1 MFKLMKNKYIVLNQ
15 PGKFQRKEN
24 TIDLNLSEGEALV
37 KIKKI
42 GVCGTDYHAFRGNQ
56 PFFTYPRGLG
66 HELSGEVIQLQ
77 SAYGDLTIGDRVA
90 VEPYLNCSK
99 CQPCLNGK
107 SNCCE
112 QLKVMGVHVDGG
124 MASYLKVP
132 INKLH
137 RSSILSYDHLA
148 TIEFLGI
155 GAHAV
160 ERSNIKKGDTVLVIG
175 AGPIGLSV
183 VQFVKLKGI
192 KVVVMDFNK
201 NRLNFAQSRLKVDEI
216 ICPDKNFSPKN
227 LREVFNGDLPDAIF
241 DATGNKASMENSFN
255 FLCSGGKLIFVGLFI
270 GDIQFHD
277 PLFHKN
283 EITLMATRNALPQE
297 FKKIVQLME
306 QKKIDI
312 NQWITHSCN
321 FDEFPDTIEN
331 WIDPEQMVI
340 KGMISL

>member
-1 MFKLMKNKYIVLNQ
+1 M
-15 PGKFQRKEN
+15 
-24 TIDLNLSEGEALV
+24 
-37 KIKKI
+37 
-42 GVCGTDYHAFRGNQ
+42 
-56 PFFTYPRGLG
+56 
-66 HELSGEVIQLQ
+66 
-77 SAYGDLTIGDRVA
+77 A
-90 VEPYLNCSK
+90 VEPYLNCGR

-112 QLKVMGVHVDGG
+112 RLKVLGVHVDGG
-124 MASYLKVP
+124 MATYLKVP
-132 INKLH
+132 VNKLH
-137 RSSILSYDHLA
+137 RSSLLSYDHLA

-160 ERSNIKKGDTVLVIG
+160 ERSNIKKSDTVLVIG

-183 VQFVKLKGI
+183 VQFAKLKGI

-201 NRLNFAQSRLKVDEI
+201 NRLNFAQSQLKADQI
-216 ICPDKNFSPKN
+216 ICPDKDFSPEK
-227 LREVFNGDLPDAIF
+227 LREILNGDLPDAIF

-270 GDIQFHD
+270 GDIQFND

-283 EITLMATRNALPQE
+283 EITLMATRNALPNE
-297 FKKIVQLME
+297 FKKIIQLME
-306 QKKIDI
+306 KKKIDI

-321 FDEFPDTIEN
+321 FDEFPNTIGN

-340 KGMISL
+340 KGLISL

>member
-1 MFKLMKNKYIVLNQ
+1 MKNNYIVLNE
-15 PGKFQRKEN
+15 PGKFQSKQN
-24 TIDLNLSEGEALV
+24 TIDLKLSEGEALV

-56 PFFTYPRGLG
+56 PFSTYPRVLG
-66 HELSGEVIQLQ
+66 HELGAEVVQLQ
-77 SAYGDLTIGDRVA
+77 SASNDLEIGDRVA
-90 VEPYLNCSK
+90 VEPYLNCGR
-99 CQPCLNGK
+99 CQPCRNGK

-112 QLKVMGVHVDGG
+112 QLKVLGVHVDGG

-132 INKLH
+132 VNKLH
-137 RSSILSYDHLA
+137 RSSVLSYDHLA

-183 VQFVKLKGI
+183 VQFAKLKGI

-201 NRLNFAQSRLKVDEI
+201 NRLNFAQSRLKADEI
-216 ICPDKNFSPKN
+216 ICPDKDFSPEN
-227 LREVFNGDLPDAIF
+227 LREVLNGDLPDAVF
-241 DATGNKASMENSFN
+241 DATGNKTSMENSFN
-255 FLCSGGKLIFVGLFI
+255 YLCSGGKLIFVGLFI
-270 GDIQFHD
+270 GEIQFHD

-283 EITLMATRNALPQE
+283 EITLMASRNALPQE
-297 FKKIVQLME
+297 FKKIIHLME

-321 FDEFPDTIEN
+321 FDEFPDTIET

>member
-1 MFKLMKNKYIVLNQ
+1 MKNKYIVLNE
-15 PGKFQRKEN
+15 PVKFQSKQN
-24 TIDLNLSEGEALV
+24 TIDLKLAEGEALV

-56 PFFTYPRGLG
+56 PFFTYPRVLG
-66 HELSGEVIQLQ
+66 HELGAEVVQLQ
-77 SAYGDLTIGDRVA
+77 SASDDLAIGDRVA
-90 VEPYLNCSK
+90 VEPYLNCGR
-99 CQPCLNGK
+99 CQPCRNGK

-112 QLKVMGVHVDGG
+112 QLKVLGVHVDGG

-132 INKLH
+132 VNKLH
-137 RSSILSYDHLA
+137 RSSVLSYDHLA

-183 VQFVKLKGI
+183 VQFAKLKGI

-201 NRLNFAQSRLKVDEI
+201 NRLNFAQSRLKADEI
-216 ICPDKNFSPKN
+216 ICPDKDFSPEN
-227 LREVFNGDLPDAIF
+227 LREVLNGELPDAVF
-241 DATGNKASMENSFN
+241 DATGNKTSMENSFN
-255 FLCSGGKLIFVGLFI
+255 YLCSGGKLIFVGLFI
-270 GDIQFHD
+270 GEIQFHD

-283 EITLMATRNALPQE
+283 EITLMASRNALPQE
-297 FKKIVQLME
+297 FKKIIHLME

-331 WIDPEQMVI
+331 CIDPEQMVI

>member
-1 MFKLMKNKYIVLNQ
+1 MKNKYIVLNE
-15 PGKFQRKEN
+15 PGKFERKEN
-24 TIDLNLSEGEALV
+24 TIDLKLSEGEALV

-56 PFFTYPRGLG
+56 PFFTYPRILG
-66 HELSGEVIQLQ
+66 HELGAEIVQLQ
-77 SAYGDLTIGDRVA
+77 SASHDLAIGDRVA
-90 VEPYLNCSK
+90 VEPYLNCGS
-99 CQPCLNGK
+99 CQPCRNGK

-112 QLKVMGVHVDGG
+112 QSKVLGVHVDGG
-124 MASYLKVP
+124 MANYLKVP
-132 INKLH
+132 VNKLH
-137 RSSILSYDHLA
+137 RSTVLSYDHLA

-183 VQFVKLKGI
+183 VQFAKLKGI

-201 NRLNFAQSRLKVDEI
+201 NRLNFAQSRLKADEI
-216 ICPDKNFSPKN
+216 ICPDKDFSPEN
-227 LREVFNGDLPDAIF
+227 LRDVLNGDLPDTVF
-241 DATGNKASMENSFN
+241 DATGNKASMENAFN
-255 FLCSGGKLIFVGLFI
+255 YLCSGGKLIFVGLFI
-270 GDIQFHD
+270 GEIQFHD
-277 PLFHKN
+277 PMFHKN

-297 FKKIVQLME
+297 FKKIIQLME

-312 NQWITHSCN
+312 NQWITHNCN

-331 WIDPEQMVI
+331 WIVPEQMVI

>member
-1 MFKLMKNKYIVLNQ
+1 MKNKYIVLNE
-15 PGKFQRKEN
+15 PGKFQTKQN
-24 TIDLNLSEGEALV
+24 TIDLKLSEGEALV

-56 PFFTYPRGLG
+56 PFFTYPRVLG
-66 HELSGEVIQLQ
+66 HELGAEVVQLQ
-77 SAYGDLTIGDRVA
+77 SASNDLAIGDRVA
-90 VEPYLNCSK
+90 VEPYLNCGR

-112 QLKVMGVHVDGG
+112 QLKVLGVHVDGG

-132 INKLH
+132 VNKLH
-137 RSSILSYDHLA
+137 RSSVLSYDHLA

-183 VQFVKLKGI
+183 VQFAKLKGI

-201 NRLNFAQSRLKVDEI
+201 NRLNFAQSRLKADEI
-216 ICPDKNFSPKN
+216 ICPDKDFSPEN
-227 LREVFNGDLPDAIF
+227 LREVLNRELPDAVF
-241 DATGNKASMENSFN
+241 DATGNKTSMENSFN
-255 FLCSGGKLIFVGLFI
+255 YLCSGGKLIFVGLFI
-270 GDIQFHD
+270 GEIQFHD

-283 EITLMATRNALPQE
+283 EITLMASRNALPQE
-297 FKKIVQLME
+297 FKKIIHLME

>member
-1 MFKLMKNKYIVLNQ
+1 MKNKYIVLKE
-15 PGKFQRKEN
+15 PGKFQSKQN
-24 TIDLNLSEGEALV
+24 TIDLKLSEGEALV

-56 PFFTYPRGLG
+56 PFFTYPRVLG
-66 HELSGEVIQLQ
+66 HELGAEVVQLQ
-77 SAYGDLTIGDRVA
+77 SASNDLEIGDRVA
-90 VEPYLNCSK
+90 VEPYLNCGR
-99 CQPCLNGK
+99 CQPCRNGK

-112 QLKVMGVHVDGG
+112 QLKVLGVHVDGG

-132 INKLH
+132 VNKLH
-137 RSSILSYDHLA
+137 RSSVLSYDHLA

-183 VQFVKLKGI
+183 VQFAKLKGI

-201 NRLNFAQSRLKVDEI
+201 NRLNFAQSRLKADEI
-216 ICPDKNFSPKN
+216 ICPDKDFSPEN
-227 LREVFNGDLPDAIF
+227 LREVLNGELPDAVF
-241 DATGNKASMENSFN
+241 DATGNKTSMENSFN
-255 FLCSGGKLIFVGLFI
+255 YLCSGGKLIFVGLFI
-270 GDIQFHD
+270 GEIQFHD

-283 EITLMATRNALPQE
+283 EITLMASRNALPQE
-297 FKKIVQLME
+297 FKKIIHLME

-321 FDEFPDTIEN
+321 FDEFPDTIET

>member
-1 MFKLMKNKYIVLNQ
+1 MKNKYIVLNE
-15 PGKFQRKEN
+15 PGKFQSKQN
-24 TIDLNLSEGEALV
+24 TIDLKLSEGEALV

-56 PFFTYPRGLG
+56 PFFTYPRVLG
-66 HELSGEVIQLQ
+66 HELGAEVVQLQ
-77 SAYGDLTIGDRVA
+77 SASNDLEIGDRVA
-90 VEPYLNCSK
+90 VEPYLNCGR
-99 CQPCLNGK
+99 CQPCRNGK

-112 QLKVMGVHVDGG
+112 QLKVLGVHVDGG

-132 INKLH
+132 VNKLH
-137 RSSILSYDHLA
+137 RSSVLSYDHLA

-183 VQFVKLKGI
+183 VQFAKLKGI

-201 NRLNFAQSRLKVDEI
+201 NRLNFAQSRLKADEI
-216 ICPDKNFSPKN
+216 ICPDKDFSPEN
-227 LREVFNGDLPDAIF
+227 LRKVLNGELPDAVF
-241 DATGNKASMENSFN
+241 DATGNKTSMENSFN
-255 FLCSGGKLIFVGLFI
+255 YLCSGGKLIFVGLFI
-270 GDIQFHD
+270 GEIQFHD

-283 EITLMATRNALPQE
+283 EITLMASRNALPQE
-297 FKKIVQLME
+297 FKKIIHLME

-321 FDEFPDTIEN
+321 FDEFPDTIET